1 MEYEQYNQIGRYE
14 IFTDYRS
21 VDENNII
28 EVISK
33 ALPFH
38 VQNHA
43 RINELLWYEA
53 GKQDIKRTK
62 TYRKDIDVKCVDNV
76 ASEITEFKLGFN
88 WGYPITL
95 VQRGMKDSGKEA
107 ETETEGLG
115 LLNECYEAAGQST
128 VQQKLA
134 RFVEITGIGYTFV
147 DINTEWVDGDSY
159 IRLVA
164 LDPRY
169 TFVIR
174 SNYYADH
181 RPMVGVTY
189 RIDEQG
195 MRYATAFTKDRR
207 YEIHEFRVTNGNEK
221 TTGWQIGERSGE
233 ANPLG
238 VIPIIE
244 WIRSYDR
251 MGCFERQIPDMD
263 ALNILESDMINASS
277 EQVDCIWHTNDV
289 EFAKDENGQIIRPH
303 TGDWVQ
309 TFTSK
314 SGKTPFITALAPKYD
329 YNGNLDYAVKKRALI
344 LQKCNV
350 PQRNDNSGGSTGI
363 AMSDATG
370 WSAAEAAAC
379 KQQLIIEDCKMQE
392 VRAVLQAIK
401 ASPSVK
407 QDSPLR
413 KLRAID
419 VQPSIKRQKNYEL
432 TNKVNAMVALLNAGV
447 NGMQVFKT
455 IPLFEDSNQAWID
468 SKETIEAMQ
477 KQHSEPKQTIAET
490 RTEDIDVNP
499 LRNTQDNSDQNEN
512 SPVLD
517 KV

>member
-14 IFTDYRS
+14 IFTDYRT

-28 EVISK
+28 EVITK

-38 VQNHA
+38 IINHS

-53 GKQDIKRTK
+53 GKQEIRRTK
-62 TYRKDIDVKCVDNV
+62 IYRKDIDVKCVDNV

-88 WGYPITL
+88 WGYPIPL
-95 VQRGMKDSGKEA
+95 VQRGVKDTGVEN
-107 ETETEGLG
+107 ETEGLA

-147 DINTEWVDGDSY
+147 DVNMDWIDGDSY
-159 IRLVA
+159 IRLMA

-169 TFVIR
+169 TFIIK
-174 SNYYADH
+174 SNYYPDH

-189 RIDEQG
+189 RIDENG
-195 MRYATAFTKDRR
+195 MRYVTAFTKDRR
-207 YEIHEFRVTNGNEK
+207 FEIHEFQVTNGNVKK
-221 TTGWQIGERSGE
+221 TEWASGQRSGE
-233 ANPLG
+233 RNPLG

-244 WIRSYDR
+244 WIRAYDR

-289 EFAKDENGQIIRPH
+289 EFAKDEQGNVIKPK

-309 TFTSK
+309 TYTSK
-314 SGKTPFITALAPKYD
+314 SGKTPFITPLSPKYD
-329 YNGNLDYAVKKRALI
+329 YNGNLEYALSKRSLI

-350 PQRNDNSGGSTGI
+350 PQRNDNSGGSTGV

-370 WSAAEAAAC
+370 WTSAEAAAC

-401 ASPSVK
+401 VSPYVD
-407 QDSPLR
+407 QGSPIL
-413 KLRAID
+413 KLRPID
-419 VQPSIKRQKNYEL
+419 VQPSVKRQKNYEL
-432 TNKVNAMVALLNAGV
+432 NNKVNAMVALLNAGV

-455 IPLFEDSNQAWID
+455 IPLFSDSSQAWID
-468 SKETIEAMQ
+468 SKDMVEAIQ
-477 KQHSEPKQTIAET
+477 KQKAEPKKTIDEQ
-490 RTEDIDVNP
+490 RTEDIEVNP
-499 LRNTQDNSDQNEN
+499 ERNTQDTSDQNEN